1 MRMNDEKRRV
11 EQIHQE
17 QLKNSLNLLQK
28 LALTQV
34 ENFGWELQ
42 FIRQPLFQ
50 EPTAV
55 ICSGERDK
63 IGVLEL
69 DGRVNLKPNI
79 NVREYSYIQSINR
92 TVRSED

>member
-1 MRMNDEKRRV
+1 MQMNDEKRRV

-17 QLKNSLNLLQK
+17 QLKSGLNLLQK
-28 LALTQV
+28 LALYQV

-63 IGVLEL
+63 IGILEL
-69 DGRVNLKPNI
+69 DGRINLKPNI
-79 NVREYSYIQSINR
+79 KVREYSYMQSMKR
-92 TVRSED
+92 TLRSED